1 MTYPPNGTQYTACRH
16 THMYTDVH
24 YTVHIYYVVG
34 MLLTIALVFPVI
46 KILYDLLRMSFFAQ
60 QKGYPKTEIDIFVI
74 VLHHDGSGESHDGV
88 LYVCVY
94 PYMCCTH

>member
-1 MTYPPNGTQYTACRH
+1 
-16 THMYTDVH
+16 MYTYIH

-46 KILYDLLRMSFFAQ
+46 KILYELLRMSFFAQ

-88 LYVCVY
+88 HMCISIHVLHTLVTCAVCTQPVI
-94 PYMCCTH
+94 CHSL